1 MKEEQ
6 VRYWSPLTRFVLYPL
21 LKFLR
26 SFKGVVEQLI
36 QRKERVSAS
45 EMLEEE
51 LQSLISDGRLE
62 GVMDKDDEERLQS
75 VLEFS
80 DTLAKEVMVPRMDM
94 TALEIRTPLE
104 EVLRKVVEVE
114 HTRLPVFRDN
124 MDHIVGILHSKDLI
138 KVWQSGKGD
147 TSIRELLRP
156 VIFFPE
162 NEKVSVLLREMRKS
176 RTHLAIVVDEFGG
189 TAGLITLED
198 LVEEII
204 GEVGDEFD
212 TGEEELLRRMDE
224 GWLVDSR
231 IGTWELADKLDIPES
246 ALEDMESDTVGGLM
260 SELSGRLPRTGEEVT
275 FGGYL
280 FRIAA
285 TDGRRVTKVQVRE
298 QKE

>member
-1 MKEEQ
+1 MKQEI
-6 VRYWSPLTRFVLYPL
+6 VRQWSFVSKFFLYPML
-21 LKFLR
+21 RFLR
-26 SFKGVVEQLI
+26 SLKRIVEQLI
-36 QRKERVSAS
+36 QKKEEVSAS

-51 LQSLISDGRLE
+51 LQSIISEGRLE

-75 VLEFS
+75 VIEFS

-104 EVLRKVVEVE
+104 EVLKTVVEVE

-124 MDHIVGILHSKDLI
+124 VDHIVGILHSKDLL
-138 KVWQSGKGD
+138 KVWQSGKDG

-162 NEKVSVLLREMRKS
+162 EEKVSVLLREMRKS

-212 TGEEELLRRMDE
+212 TGEEELLRRIDD
-224 GWLVDSR
+224 GWLVDAR
-231 IGTWELADKLDIPES
+231 IGTWELVDKLDIPETF
-246 ALEDMESDTVGGLM
+246 LNDMESETVGGLM
-260 SELSGRLPRTGEEVT
+260 SELLGRLPRTGEEVS

-280 FRIAA
+280 FRIAV

-298 QKE
+298 RKK